1 MLHPRGGLS
10 LRDKGTTHGAIY
22 DWCSLHL
29 DDTLIS
35 DVPAASGLCYDDS
48 AGFNAADNS
57 SEIVFDVHAEGPVFC
72 LIITDMTA
80 KSKRWVFANGVRSEE
95 SFALELVV

>member
-22 DWCSLHL
+22 DWCSLH
-29 DDTLIS
+29 
-35 DVPAASGLCYDDS
+35 DDS